1 MHDTILFNF
10 SAIVAMIPASLLAM
24 RRETS
29 RDNVFWMVLGVA
41 VTGPLVWVLAKTVNA
56 WQTDLS
62 TALWATIAAS
72 MVLFAAMA
80 AVNRHGW
87 QLTPLFSPYMVILG
101 IVASIWGQAPAK
113 QLAMGEI
120 SNWFAIHIAVS
131 IVTYGLV
138 TIAAVAGLAAV
149 LQEYALKRKRPTPVT
164 MLLPS
169 VADCDQLMV
178 RLLIISEIV
187 LAVGLAAGMALQYG
201 DSGQLLVLNYKTI
214 LTVTAFALIGA
225 LLVAHYRTG
234 LRGRKVA
241 RFVLL
246 AYLLLT
252 LGYPGVK
259 FVTDVLLA

>member
-1 MHDTILFNF
+1 
-10 SAIVAMIPASLLAM
+10 
-24 RRETS
+24 
-29 RDNVFWMVLGVA
+29 LGVA

-72 MVLFAAMA
+72 MVLFAAIA
-80 AVNRHGW
+80 AVTRHGW

-101 IVASIWGQAPAK
+101 IVASIWGQAPTK

-149 LQEYALKRKRPTPVT
+149 LQEYALKRKRPTLAT
-164 MLLPS
+164 MILPS

-178 RLLIISEIV
+178 RLLIISEFV
-187 LAVGLAAGMALQYG
+187 LFVGLVTGMALQYRDTG
-201 DSGQLLVLNYKTI
+201 HLLVPDHKTI
-214 LTVTAFALIGA
+214 LTVAAFTVIAA
-225 LLVAHYRTG
+225 LLAAHYRTG
-234 LRGRKVA
+234 FRGRKAA

-259 FVTDVLLA
+259 FVRDVLLA